1 MTNQLQQK
9 TEAYSDCGQSLSPA
23 ADVGGGL
30 LHILDGFVSALLGF
44 LVRWSGSLLSRGL
57 LLGVLGGSHGLLPL
71 GLPDLGLLVPLGHDV
86 LEGGANHGT
95 LELLGPL
102 VPFLGDILLSALLV
116 LPSVQHS
123 PGGVARISLQD
134 MGLVSPATQEPA
146 IIKHL
151 KPDGARSLSSHL
163 LVALPVHLDQGPPV
177 AGVDLVAGVHT
188 QVYLHG
194 DFVFCNNTEDFIICI
209 IVLLNQTQ
217 HNFGENIKLTF
228 RFTD

>member
-1 MTNQLQQK
+1 MTYQLQQK

-23 ADVGGGL
+23 ADLGGGL

-57 LLGVLGGSHGLLPL
+57 LLGVLGSSHRLLPL

-86 LEGGANHGT
+86 LEGGADHGT

-102 VPFLGDILLSALLV
+102 VPLLGDILLSALLV

-134 MGLVSPATQEPA
+134 MSLVSPAAQEPA
-146 IIKHL
+146 IIKPC
-151 KPDGARSLSSHL
+151 KTPSLSLSHL
-163 LVALPVHLDQGPPV
+163 LVALAVHLDQGPPV

-194 DFVFCNNTEDFIICI
+194 DFVFCNNTDGIL
-209 IVLLNQTQ
+209 V
-217 HNFGENIKLTF
+217 
-228 RFTD
+228 